1 VLIKQENVFP
11 GNTTEQATRDQACF
25 SKTIM
30 SEKIRAFIAIELPEN
45 VRTAIRN
52 VQERFEAYRFNVRW
66 VKIANI
72 HLTLKF
78 LGNIGREEIVPI
90 ETATLKAIADFK
102 PLSLAAKGVGV
113 FPGIKRPRVIWVGVS
128 GQTQLLMQLQKSIDE
143 RLATIGFA
151 RENRAFKAHLTIG
164 RVKSRI
170 DPGQLAAAIGE
181 TTGFE
186 PEPLAAD
193 SVILYQSELQ
203 PAGPIYTQ
211 LKCIKL

>member
-1 VLIKQENVFP
+1 
-11 GNTTEQATRDQACF
+11 
-25 SKTIM
+25 M
-30 SEKIRAFIAIELPEN
+30 SEKIRAFIAFKLPEN
-45 VRTAIRN
+45 VRTAIGK
-52 VQERFEAYRFNVRW
+52 VQERFAAYRFNVRW

-90 ETATLKAIADFK
+90 ETAILKAIADFK

-113 FPGIKRPRVIWVGVS
+113 FPSIKRPRVIWVGVS
-128 GQTQLLMQLQKSIDE
+128 GQAQLLIQLQKSIDE
-143 RLATIGFA
+143 QLTTIGFA
-151 RENRAFKAHLTIG
+151 HENRSFKAHLTIG

-170 DPGQLAAAIGE
+170 SPGQLAAAVGE

-186 PEPLAAD
+186 PEPFTAD
-193 SVILYQSELQ
+193 SVILYQSDLQ
-203 PAGPIYTQ
+203 PAGPIYTR